1 MDVEIHAH
9 LMDGENKVPR
19 KPDLSIIGK
28 VYNNLKVDKL
38 TGKYNS
44 YNRRLY
50 ECTCLLCGK
59 KRLATKQN
67 LQKNEIKDCGNHWAY
82 NDIRDRQFEKLKVKY
97 VTDKKSNTKS
107 RCKIWHCKC
116 ECGKECDVRYDD
128 LVSGNVQSCGCLHS
142 EKIKGLYVDGTA
154 PCKLD
159 GNKIRSTNTSGTTGV
174 WFDKS
179 RGKWSAEI
187 MFKKKKYFLGRYDKK
202 EDAIAIRK
210 AAEKEIFGGFLEW
223 YKNNKE
229 TMK

>member
-1 MDVEIHAH
+1 MDVEILVR
-9 LMDGENKVPR
+9 LMVGVNKVPR

-28 VYNNLKVDKL
+28 TYNNLKVDKL
-38 TGKYNS
+38 TNKYNS

-82 NDIRDRQFEKLKVKY
+82 NDISDRQFGKLKVKY
-97 VTDKKSNTKS
+97 VTDKKSHTKS
-107 RCKIWHCKC
+107 RCKIWHCEC
-116 ECGKECDVRYDD
+116 ECGKECDVLYDD

-142 EKIKGLYVDGTA
+142 EKIKELYVDGTA

-179 RGKWSAEI
+179 RGKWSVEI

-210 AAEKEIFGGFLEW
+210 AAEEEIFGGFLEW